1 MVIENEVKDF
11 GSFVTRLAMAEELL
25 SPDSLMEPKLYIPC
39 GFITRN
45 QAEAAAKA
53 NKKYDD
59 LQRRKHKLVEKFF
72 ELSTHIS
79 KDVLFE
85 TMIDLMD
92 ILGKNSLYMGDF
104 DFIHENA
111 EDVYE
116 KYLELQNAKKSEGL
130 NTKFRHVPHSQ
141 SCRAGIKSEDEAEK

>member
-11 GSFVTRLAMAEELL
+11 DSFVTRLAMAEELL
-25 SPDSLMEPKLYIPC
+25 SADSLMEPRLYIPS

-45 QAEAAAKA
+45 QAEAAFKV

-59 LQRRKHKLVEKFF
+59 RQRMKHKLVEKFF
-72 ELSTHIS
+72 GLSTHIA

-92 ILGKNSLYMGDF
+92 ILKKNSLYMGDF
-104 DFIHENA
+104 DYIHENT
-111 EDVYE
+111 EEVYDE
-116 KYLELQNAKKSEGL
+116 YLKLQVSKCMASGKKKVINHPRSL
-130 NTKFRHVPHSQ
+130 NCCTEME
-141 SCRAGIKSEDEAEK
+141 SEDESEK